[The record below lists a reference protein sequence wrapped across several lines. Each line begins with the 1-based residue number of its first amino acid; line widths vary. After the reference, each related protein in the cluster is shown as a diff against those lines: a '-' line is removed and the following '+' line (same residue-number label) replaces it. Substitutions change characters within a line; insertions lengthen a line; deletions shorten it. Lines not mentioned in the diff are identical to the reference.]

1 MRRDFR
7 VLVDDVL
14 GCYIRGGF
22 HHTVTNPTLKNLMAA
37 PEDEFR
43 RRDVKNTHTQ
53 RQHGIRFVLFFRT
66 RVGRNMFLNIHKTDG
81 CVAYTTISQP

>member
-14 GCYIRGGF
+14 WCYIRGGF
-22 HHTVTNPTLKNLMAA
+22 HHTVTYPTLKNLMAA

-53 RQHGIRFVLFFRT
+53 RQHGIRFVLFFALESVVICSLT
-66 RVGRNMFLNIHKTDG
+66 
-81 CVAYTTISQP
+81 YTKQMAALHTQR